1 MNNFD
6 KKMGAAVAHW
16 DVMSPV
22 LSAPTNEAEYDALVG
37 RMDALR
43 DYLGADEDHPLN
55 GLLHL
60 MGDLVAAYD
69 EEQYGSVAEA
79 TGVEMLKHLMVEH
92 SLKQSD
98 LREIGSQ
105 GVVSEILN
113 GHRELNVRQIRL
125 LSQRF
130 GVPAGVFV

>member
-1 MNNFD
+1 MNGFD
-6 KKMGAAVAHW
+6 KKMGAVVAQW
-16 DVMSPV
+16 DVMSQV

-37 RMDALR
+37 RMDSLL
-43 DYLGADEDHPLN
+43 DHLGTDEDHPLN

-60 MGDLVAAYD
+60 MGDLVTAYD
-69 EEQYGSVAEA
+69 DEHYLAIPAA
-79 TGVEMLKHLMVEH
+79 TGVEMLKHLMIEH

-98 LREIGSQ
+98 LPEIGTQ

-113 GHRELNVRQIRL
+113 GHRELNVRQIKM

-130 GVPAGVFV
+130 GVPVGVFV